1 MAKKENDRKERE
13 EEQNIQIILAN
24 WKKKAKMKNLKT
36 VQEPAQPSQSQS
48 QKPLTKKRKG
58 TDNGEER
65 VAQNIL

>member
-1 MAKKENDRKERE
+1 MK
-13 EEQNIQIILAN
+13 
-24 WKKKAKMKNLKT
+24 KKKAKMKNLNT

-48 QKPLTKKRKG
+48 QEPLTKKRKG